1 MKLLRNSLA
10 LPLMLCCIA
19 LSAQQKSVIR
29 FESDAHAD
37 GVKLTLMREWP
48 NRKLMDTAL
57 IRDGKHQFNV
67 SDTFP
72 AVYSVNSR
80 KPYLH
85 AIVFMEGAD
94 AGVECSHE
102 KLTVKSSA
110 IQQKMNEFLASIKP
124 YEEEWRKIGERYGA
138 AKDME
143 EKIKIGKEMDAP
155 AEKVMSG
162 REQFV
167 VQHAQDLAGIWMAY
181 EQANLW
187 REPALEKLVSAFR
200 KQPRT
205 QLLAN
210 LLEGKL
216 QEFEANRM
224 TGKKA
229 PDFTLADINGNTV
242 SLDSVLQRN
251 QYVLLDVW
259 ASWCAPCRA
268 TNRRLAPQYDELKKL
283 GIELISISVDEKLPD
298 WHKAV
303 AADKIPWTQLV
314 SAQGMKSK
322 VVADYKVKALPATFL
337 IGKDG
342 TIIRQHIEIDDLKKL
357 VLSR

>member
-1 MKLLRNSLA
+1 MKLFRISLA
-10 LPLMLCCIA
+10 FPLLLIFCT
-19 LSAQQKSVIR
+19 LSAQQRSVIR

-57 IRDGKHQFNV
+57 IRDGKQLFNV

-85 AIVFMEGAD
+85 AVVFMEGAD
-94 AGVECSHE
+94 AGVQFSQG
-102 KLTVKSSA
+102 KVSVRSGA
-110 IQQKMNEFLASIKP
+110 SQQKLDEFLASIKP
-124 YEEEWRKIGERYGA
+124 YEEEWRRVGERYGA

-143 EKIKIGKEMDAP
+143 EKIRIGKEMDAP
-155 AEKVMSG
+155 AGKVMDG

-167 VQHAQDLAGIWMAY
+167 VQHVNDLAGIWMAY

-187 REPALEKLVSAFR
+187 REPALEKLIPAFR
-200 KQPRT
+200 KQART
-205 QLLAN
+205 QSLADM
-210 LLEGKL
+210 LERKL
-216 QEFEANRM
+216 QEFEAYRM
-224 TGKKA
+224 NGKKA
-229 PDFTLADINGNTV
+229 PEFTLTDINGNSV
-242 SLDSVLQRN
+242 ALDSVLQRN

-268 TNRRLAPQYDELKKL
+268 TNRRLAPKYDELKKL
-283 GIELISISVDEKLPD
+283 GIELISISVDEKLSD

-303 AADKIPWTQLV
+303 AVDKIPWTQLI
-314 SAQGMKSK
+314 SAEGMKSK
-322 VVADYKVKALPATFL
+322 VVADYKVKSLPATFL

-342 TIIRQHIEIDDLKKL
+342 TIIRQHIEIDELKKL
-357 VLSR
+357 VTSR